1 MQKDGQ
7 HHAPAAL
14 LPAKYP
20 DTNVTKL
27 GRLERTSGWFGK
39 KKKNLL
45 PLLALEP
52 RTVQPGASHCGLV
65 WTERD
70 TSTQFHI
77 MPTLKKIS
85 TMFPKDIHYLLISKR
100 DPLCRWREAGRL
112 VIVFEIML
120 EALNN

>member
-14 LPAKYP
+14 LPGKYP
-20 DTNVTKL
+20 DTNVTQSWAGLKGSL
-27 GRLERTSGWFGK
+27 DDLE

-65 WTERD
+65 
-70 TSTQFHI
+70 
-77 MPTLKKIS
+77 
-85 TMFPKDIHYLLISKR
+85 
-100 DPLCRWREAGRL
+100 
-112 VIVFEIML
+112 
-120 EALNN
+120 